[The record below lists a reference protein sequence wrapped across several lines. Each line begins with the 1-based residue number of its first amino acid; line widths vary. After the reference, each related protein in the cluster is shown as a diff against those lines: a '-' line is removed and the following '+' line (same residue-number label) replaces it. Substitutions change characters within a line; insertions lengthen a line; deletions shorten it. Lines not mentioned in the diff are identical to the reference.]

1 VSTLEPYL
9 IEPIWQQFK
18 ALLPQRRTDHPL
30 GCHRLRIPERVD
42 FEKLVESWC
51 SAVPTAVPTIGSPM
65 LPARRVPLGAD
76 GMSGS
81 SSRGAGA
88 AQAGLPRCLRPP
100 HRLGALGGRGGLLRH
115 QGTEGGG
122 KKAGSSPV
130 DRGKRGIKRSMAV
143 DARGIPGQTCV
154 QHLRPCKPSRLAA
167 VGPHPNGGDRD
178 ARLSARGDERA
189 PRERGYDSKKTHERL
204 EELGLRACYELG
216 RKPHRNADS
225 TSGLIPSRSPFSA
238 FLSRF

>member
-51 SAVPTAVPTIGSPM
+51 SAAPTIGSPM
-65 LPARRVPLGAD
+65 LPARRAPLGAG

-100 HRLGALGGRGGLLRH
+100 HRLGALGGRGGLLPH

-143 DARGIPGQTCV
+143 DARGIPVGSTIAPANR
-154 QHLRPCKPSRLAA
+154 HDSLLLAPTLMA
-167 VGPHPNGGDRD
+167 ADRN
-178 ARLSARGDERA
+178 ARLSARGGERA
-189 PRERGYDSKKTHERL
+189 PRERGYDSKLTRERL
-204 EELGLRACYELG
+204 EELGLRWEISG
-216 RKPHRNADS
+216 KGKPAPYWATIRWVVERTSAWHNAH
-225 TSGLIPSRSPFSA
+225 
-238 FLSRF
+238 